1 MSAQTMIRRKPEIE
15 YPDSDGQPMSDNTL
29 QFQWIVTLQGG
40 LDALFRD
47 DPNVF
52 VAGDLL
58 WYPVEGDNTV
68 RAAPDVLVVFGRPK
82 GYRGSYKQWDEDG
95 IAPQV
100 VFEVLSPNNRVR
112 EMVAKFQFYERFG
125 VEEYYPFDPDRIDLS
140 GWIRRGDDLVAIDQ
154 ADGWTSP
161 RLGVRFDLSSGDLQ
175 VFAPDGRPFATY
187 VELVEQRECERLQ
200 AQQEHQRA
208 QQEHQRAER
217 LAAQLRAL
225 GVEPND

>member
-1 MSAQTMIRRKPEIE
+1 MIRRKPEIE
-15 YPDSDGQPMSDNTL
+15 YPDSDGRPMSDNTL

-58 WYPVEGDNTV
+58 WYPVEGENAV
-68 RAAPDVLVVFGRPK
+68 RAAPDVMVVFGRPK

-95 IAPQV
+95 ISPQV

-112 EMVAKFQFYERFG
+112 EMVAKFQFYDRFG
-125 VEEYYPFDPDRIDLS
+125 VEEYYLFDPDRIDLS
-140 GWIRRGDDLVAIDQ
+140 GWIRRGDDLVEIVQ

-187 VELVEQRECERLQ
+187 VELVEQRECERKQ
-200 AQQEHQRA
+200 A

-225 GVEPND
+225 GVEPNG

>member
-1 MSAQTMIRRKPEIE
+1 MSTQTLVRRKPEVE
-15 YPDSDGQPMSDNTL
+15 YPDSDGLPMSDNTL

-47 DPNVF
+47 DPDVF

-68 RAAPDVLVVFGRPK
+68 RAAPDVMVVFGRPK
-82 GYRGSYKQWDEDG
+82 GYRGSYQQWEEDG
-95 IAPQV
+95 VAPHV
-100 VFEVLSPNNRVR
+100 VVEVLSPHSRVN
-112 EMVAKFQFYERFG
+112 ELVGKFQFYDRFD
-125 VEEYYPFDPDRIDLS
+125 VEEYYVFDPHKIDLT
-140 GWIRRGDDLVAIDQ
+140 GWRRQGERLVEIPQ
-154 ADGWTSP
+154 VDGWTRP

-175 VFAPDGRPFATY
+175 VVGPDGEPFATY
-187 VELVEQRECERLQ
+187 VEVIEQRERERQ
-200 AQQEHQRA
+200 RAQQEHQRA

-225 GVEPND
+225 GVEPNG